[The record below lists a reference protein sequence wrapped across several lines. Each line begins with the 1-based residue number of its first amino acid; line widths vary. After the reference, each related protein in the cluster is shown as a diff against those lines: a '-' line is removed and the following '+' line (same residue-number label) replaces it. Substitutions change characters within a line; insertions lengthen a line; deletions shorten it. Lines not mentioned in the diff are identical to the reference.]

1 MKDAK
6 AAHSEDW
13 SHLGKPDTGAAV
25 ANTGRGLL
33 SGIRGLFR
41 RAVRYERAVWSSLAA
56 GGLPS
61 PVVAVLKWSVRLG
74 LGGYLV
80 FKSLP
85 MLTVGLAYAL
95 TFVLQY
101 GLGILGVVGIL
112 VGLSYVSRSKSALG
126 DDDVKDISGDSSP
139 LLCDVG
145 HRNSMFYEKRFDG
158 VYDVFTDERVD

>member
-85 MLTVGLAYAL
+85 MLTVGLAYTL

-101 GLGILGVVGIL
+101 GLGILGMIGLLI
-112 VGLSYVSRSKSALG
+112 GLSYALRG
-126 DDDVKDISGDSSP
+126 RQDSDFNDGCSFLGSDKDEKPCGYADWDY
-139 LLCDVG
+139 CRDG
-145 HRNSMFYEKRFDG
+145 HHYKDG
-158 VYDVFTDERVD
+158 VRID

>member
-25 ANTGRGLL
+25 ANTGRGLWR
-33 SGIRGLFR
+33 GIRSLFR
-41 RAVRYERAVWSSLAA
+41 RAVRYERAVWSALAA

-61 PVVAVLKWSVRLG
+61 PVVAVLKWGVRLG
-74 LGGYLV
+74 LGGYLL

-95 TFVLQY
+95 KFALQY
-101 GLGILGVVGIL
+101 GLGIMGVVGVLYI
-112 VGLSYVSRSKSALG
+112 VSHMKLRTGRAKIDKENGFRNG
-126 DDDVKDISGDSSP
+126 DEGYGYYYSNVRTDYRG
-139 LLCDVG
+139 CDLK
-145 HRNSMFYEKRFDG
+145 ED
-158 VYDVFTDERVD
+158 

>member
-33 SGIRGLFR
+33 SGIRSLFR
-41 RAVRYERAVWSSLAA
+41 RAVQYERAVWVALAA

-61 PVVAVLKWSVRLG
+61 RVVAVLKWSVRLG
-74 LGGYLV
+74 LGGYLL

-101 GLGILGVVGIL
+101 GLGVLGMIGLL
-112 VGLSYVSRSKSALG
+112 VGLSYVLRGRQASELNDGCSFLGSDNDEKSCGYA
-126 DDDVKDISGDSSP
+126 DWDYCRD
-139 LLCDVG
+139 G
-145 HRNSMFYEKRFDG
+145 HHYKDG
-158 VYDVFTDERVD
+158 VRID

>member
-41 RAVRYERAVWSSLAA
+41 RAVRYERAVWSALAA

-101 GLGILGVVGIL
+101 GLGLLGVVGLFLAMPYIL
-112 VGLSYVSRSKSALG
+112 RNLKHLP
-126 DDDVKDISGDSSP
+126 DSSSEADE
-139 LLCDVG
+139 LEYGMEKDVYG
-145 HRNSMFYEKRFDG
+145 REKGWFESDRK
-158 VYDVFTDERVD
+158 YM